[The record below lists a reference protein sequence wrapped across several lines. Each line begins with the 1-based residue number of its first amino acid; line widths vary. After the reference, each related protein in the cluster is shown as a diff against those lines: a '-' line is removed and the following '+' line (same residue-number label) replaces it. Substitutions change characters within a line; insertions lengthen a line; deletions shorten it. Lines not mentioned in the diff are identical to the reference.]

1 MATLNCKEVVHLIL
15 DSAQEYADE
24 NSTCAKVKVGS
35 LIVPEQPSDKPYDI
49 FGYVVHGCNHGC
61 HNCRVNGCRRIELY
75 GNASK
80 EHRLP
85 SDCDAVHS
93 EVDAIG
99 RAAKMGLKTEGAT
112 IFVTRYP
119 CEACA
124 RAIVAAGISKVYYG
138 RKEDI
143 SDYTATIL
151 ESGNVKVIKVDD
163 WEREDNNE

>member
-1 MATLNCKEVVHLIL
+1 MATLNCQEVVKLVL
-15 DSAQEYADE
+15 DSAQDYADD
-24 NSTCAKVKVGS
+24 NSTCVKVKVGS
-35 LIVPEQPSDKPYDI
+35 VIVPKESVGKEL
-49 FGYVVHGCNHGC
+49 FGCVIHGCNHGV
-61 HNCRVNGCRRIELY
+61 HNCKQNGCRRVELY

-99 RAAKMGLKTEGAT
+99 RAAKMGVKTEGAT

-124 RAIVAAGISKVYYG
+124 RAIVSAGIGKVYYG
-138 RKEDI
+138 RKESI
-143 SDYTATIL
+143 SEYTAAIL
-151 ESGNVKVIKVDD
+151 EAGNVKVIKVAD